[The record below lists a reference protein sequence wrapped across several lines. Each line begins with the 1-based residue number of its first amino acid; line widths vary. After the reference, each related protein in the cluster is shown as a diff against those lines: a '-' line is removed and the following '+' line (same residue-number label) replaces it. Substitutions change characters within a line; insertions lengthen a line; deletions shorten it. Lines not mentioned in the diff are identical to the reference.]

1 MNQSA
6 TNEKSGIQATLELCT
21 PIAALSTDACV
32 PKLVVAEFARIQI
45 VPAMSE
51 FLRIQLRL

>member
-21 PIAALSTDACV
+21 PSAALSTRSNAADQSPQRKQGCAAKNV
-32 PKLVVAEFARIQI
+32 
-45 VPAMSE
+45 
-51 FLRIQLRL
+51 LRD